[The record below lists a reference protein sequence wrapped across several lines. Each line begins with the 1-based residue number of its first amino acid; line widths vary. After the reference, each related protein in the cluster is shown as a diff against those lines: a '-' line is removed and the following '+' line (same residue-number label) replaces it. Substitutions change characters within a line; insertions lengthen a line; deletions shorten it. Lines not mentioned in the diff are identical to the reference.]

1 MSKFN
6 ITLRDNNSN
15 FTESS
20 IKSILVDALE
30 QAGYSEE
37 SWQHEGEYFYGDFS
51 VEVSEE

>member
-6 ITLRDNNSN
+6 IVLRDNSGN

-20 IKSILVDALE
+20 IKSIIVNALE

-37 SWQHEGEYFYGDFS
+37 SWQHEGEHLYGDFS
-51 VEVSEE
+51 IEVLEE